1 MKILFDSSLTYYTR
15 NTTINYTTLTSF
27 TQSVKYV
34 SNKYIIF
41 TFYLHIY
48 IVVLFLYIVCVSVL
62 RVTRVTRRVALVEQ
76 GLGGHL

>member
-48 IVVLFLYIVCVSVL
+48 IFVLFLYIVCV
-62 RVTRVTRRVALVEQ
+62 
-76 GLGGHL
+76 

>member
-48 IVVLFLYIVCVSVL
+48 IFVLFLYIVCVWLL
-62 RVTRVTRRVALVEQ
+62 RVTRVTRRVVLVEQ